1 MSEKNLLI
9 VISGP
14 SGSGKGT
21 VLEKLFEMSDS
32 YVTSVSE
39 TSRAPRP
46 GEVNGVNYLYVT
58 KEQFEED
65 IKNNTFI
72 EYTNYCGN
80 YYGTRRDTVLE
91 LLKNKNVIL
100 EIEVE
105 GAMNV
110 KKNFPEAVLIQLL
123 PPNYKTLES
132 RLRGRKTEKEEVI
145 LQRMEQAKKEV
156 EFFDKY
162 DYIVVN
168 EDGGATDAASDII
181 NITKSELKRTPR
193 RLEVKEK
200 FYE

>member
-9 VISGP
+9 VVSGP

-21 VLEKLFEMSDS
+21 VLQKLFEMSDR

-65 IKNNTFI
+65 IKNNIFI

-91 LLKNKNVIL
+91 LLKDKNVIL

-132 RLRGRKTEKEEVI
+132 RLRGRQTEKEEVI

-162 DYIVVN
+162 DYIIVN
-168 EDGGATDAASDII
+168 EDGGASDAASDII